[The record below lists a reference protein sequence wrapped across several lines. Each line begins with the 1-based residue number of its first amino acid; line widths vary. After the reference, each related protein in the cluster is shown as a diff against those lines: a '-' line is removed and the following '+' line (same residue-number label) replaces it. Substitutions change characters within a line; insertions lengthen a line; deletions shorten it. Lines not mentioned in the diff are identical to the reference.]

1 MVTAKKTYIEIDKK
15 KSYYKNFV
23 NCDFSVYANQ
33 IKSISDK
40 FFMKDEIMDNLVNI
54 DESVEISKILT
65 EWKNKI

>member
-1 MVTAKKTYIEIDKK
+1 M
-15 KSYYKNFV
+15 

-33 IKSISDK
+33 INTISNK
-40 FFMKDEIMDNLVNI
+40 FFMKDEIKDNLVNI